1 MERNGCVY
9 QRVDCKAGVKEV
21 NESRYSIVDGTV
33 NRAAWRLL
41 DGSGAR
47 RSLVSFQGDVD

>member
-33 NRAAWRLL
+33 HRAAWRLL

-47 RSLVSFQGDVD
+47 RSLVSFQGGVD